1 MNQTN
6 EYTPINTKT
15 DVETLIIDDTS
26 LTQPSS
32 PSKPTHT
39 SSITIT
45 SDNFIS
51 GIPPFISS
59 PSYHTQISRIHSLL
73 LSHPD
78 LHLQSLTYKLIP
90 SSYLGQLMTL
100 HHELSPITYDQNYFK
115 KYFLKSSYTAF
126 GAFITI
132 NKEEFLI
139 GFILYEI
146 VSKKK
151 FTINVQHIIHKK
163 TCYSFIKSHL
173 TKTTEDKFG
182 YISQLGIIN
191 EYRLHGIGKELINKC
206 INDFKTKN
214 VIAVFTHVIEH
225 NCTAIKFFEKIGWN
239 YGGVVFSY
247 FNFNH
252 YFYNGQVYYN
262 ILSNEMDFTKVEIRG
277 YNEPP
282 IDKDWYIVKVCKK
295 IGKFIST

>member
-1 MNQTN
+1 
-6 EYTPINTKT
+6 
-15 DVETLIIDDTS
+15 
-26 LTQPSS
+26 
-32 PSKPTHT
+32 
-39 SSITIT
+39 
-45 SDNFIS
+45 
-51 GIPPFISS
+51 
-59 PSYHTQISRIHSLL
+59 
-73 LSHPD
+73 
-78 LHLQSLTYKLIP
+78 
-90 SSYLGQLMTL
+90 MTL
-100 HHELSPITYDQNYFK
+100 HHELSPITYDQTYFK
-115 KYFLKSSYTAF
+115 KYFLKSSYTAL

-151 FTINVQHIIHKK
+151 FTINVQHIIHRK

-262 ILSNEMDFTKVEIRG
+262 ILSNEMDFTKVKIRG

-282 IDKDWYIVKVCKK
+282 IDKDWFIVKMCKK